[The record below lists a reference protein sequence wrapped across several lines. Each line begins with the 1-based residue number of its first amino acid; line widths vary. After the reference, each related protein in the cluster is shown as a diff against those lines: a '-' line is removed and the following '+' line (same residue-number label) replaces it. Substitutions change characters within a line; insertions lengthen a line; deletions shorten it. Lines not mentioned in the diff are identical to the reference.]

1 MSTIGR
7 VTHFTVRNSTLGN
20 LQANLQKM
28 STLQSQMSAGTKIT
42 KASDDPSGTADVLR
56 LQSEQRQLDQY
67 SRNAADGEAWLLTVD
82 SALTTSLSTLRKA
95 RTLTVQGGDGALGD
109 TSRQALAEEITGLR
123 DSLLAQANTTYL
135 GRPVFAGTTTAPA
148 FTDASDPATA
158 YTFRGYDDA
167 SVTRTV
173 SSGTT
178 VRVDSSG
185 SAVFGEGTDSV
196 FALLDDIAQ
205 TLRDGGDPSDQLD
218 AIDVHLEKMLTELSS
233 VGARENQVDSAQD
246 LISQNQ
252 ITAKTRLGAIQDV
265 DLAQIILDLQSQ
277 EVAYKGALGA
287 AAKVLQPTLLDFL
300 S

>member
-1 MSTIGR
+1 MTTIGR

-28 STLQSQMSAGTKIT
+28 STLQAQMSSGTKIT

-82 SALTTSLSTLRKA
+82 SALTTSLAALRKA
-95 RTLTVQGGDGALGD
+95 RVLTVQGGDAALGD
-109 TSRQALAEEITGLR
+109 TSRLALAEEISGLR

-135 GRPVFAGTTTAPA
+135 GRQVFAGTTSSAA
-148 FTDASDPATA
+148 FTDASDPADA
-158 YTFRGYDDA
+158 YTFQGVSGA
-167 SVTRTV
+167 AVTRTV
-173 SSGTT
+173 ASGTT
-178 VRVDSSG
+178 VRVDSDG
-185 SAVFGEGTDSV
+185 GKVFGQGASSV
-196 FALLDDIAQ
+196 FALLDDIAL
-205 TLRDGGDPSDQLD
+205 TLRNGGDPTDQL
-218 AIDVHLEKMLTELSS
+218 ATIDGHLDNMLTELSS

-246 LISQNQ
+246 LISHNL